1 MVLDRSGLAEG
12 MVRDAGWTSFSPR
25 RRTATEDRAL
35 FQPRITFL
43 DQRLAVGPVSSFVP
57 FPSSNAKGRQPGM
70 SSAMI
75 IMMET

>member
-1 MVLDRSGLAEG
+1 MVSDHSGQAWGQGMKCRTGFLTQAKVRAEDRVLFGLKSTLLDHGLAG
-12 MVRDAGWTSFSPR
+12 
-25 RRTATEDRAL
+25 
-35 FQPRITFL
+35 
-43 DQRLAVGPVSSFVP
+43 GPVSSFVP